1 MSARLR
7 GVGRAASIPRPR
19 WGAALSSSPCA
30 PVSRDACTAASALS
44 SAATRRSGVSCL
56 EVWSVVQLA
65 PGEFFLKP
73 SLEPTTSSRRVVAR
87 ATAPSRRQL
96 SCHGRSVPASDRRS
110 WRKPRA
116 LSQERPQT
124 PSMRRAPRRR
134 RGRGLAGGVDG
145 GDGVD
150 GRRGRRVELRGRVQ
164 ARALLGF
171 GVEAR
176 QHVEADGDAR
186 RRRRARAAAPESQ
199 RDAVRQPG
207 GEQHEA
213 AGPGGDVVPPVVER
227 REEACAREGGRGGG
241 AAAARRRTTKARTS
255 GRPRARVGACA
266 APGRD
271 PAGRASP
278 GRQRRAA
285 PKRIKLQRA
294 PRSDGRAAGASSR
307 SRRAPMPRPRGRPR
321 KSRARRRPR
330 APRRRGPRAR
340 ARPGSASPP
349 ATESMRRRASANGRS
364 RRSSPRGR
372 RSRAGPATRGT
383 FANRRRCPAP
393 RLAAGRPRRP
403 RSPATPRSAPASRRA
418 PTGRRAVPTTG
429 RRRGAPPSRRPR
441 RGPRG
446 GRKKGSNTTCASSAN
461 DRGRGRGRG

>member
-145 GDGVD
+145 
-150 GRRGRRVELRGRVQ
+150 RRGRRVELRGRVQ

-241 AAAARRRTTKARTS
+241 AAANDEGSNVRAPSSARRRVCRA
-255 GRPRARVGACA
+255 GPGPRGSRITRSP
-266 APGRD
+266 APGGTETYKTPESATVGWTCSGCIESQPSCTDAQTSRASAEI
-271 PAGRASP
+271 PRASP
-278 GRQRRAA
+278 
-285 PKRIKLQRA
+285 P
-294 PRSDGRAAGASSR
+294 
-307 SRRAPMPRPRGRPR
+307 
-321 KSRARRRPR
+321 
-330 APRRRGPRAR
+330 
-340 ARPGSASPP
+340 
-349 ATESMRRRASANGRS
+349 T
-364 RRSSPRGR
+364 
-372 RSRAGPATRGT
+372 
-383 FANRRRCPAP
+383 
-393 RLAAGRPRRP
+393 
-403 RSPATPRSAPASRRA
+403 RSA
-418 PTGRRAVPTTG
+418 
-429 RRRGAPPSRRPR
+429 
-441 RGPRG
+441 
-446 GRKKGSNTTCASSAN
+446 
-461 DRGRGRGRG
+461 